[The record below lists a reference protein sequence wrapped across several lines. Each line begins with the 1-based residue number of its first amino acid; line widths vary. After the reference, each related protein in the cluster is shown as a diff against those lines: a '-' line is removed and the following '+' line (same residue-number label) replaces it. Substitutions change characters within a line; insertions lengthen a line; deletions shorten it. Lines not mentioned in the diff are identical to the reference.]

1 MKTMKDFVENA
12 EARGS
17 VANPCCSADEAIGIL
32 RDEIWGG
39 VFVTKEVFDRFD
51 WRDHVGLSKSS
62 SCRVVHGMNE
72 SENVANAK
80 IVDRTTMSQWEG
92 GDGPDA
98 GWRVYAWRLE
108 WTYASEKQLAWILH
122 MAEEGWKNFKGKER

>member
-1 MKTMKDFVENA
+1 MKAMKDFVENA

-17 VANPCCSADEAIGIL
+17 VANPCCSEDEAIGIL

-51 WRDHVGLSKSS
+51 WRDHIGLSKSS

-72 SENVANAK
+72 SEDVAEPYRDYAPGED
-80 IVDRTTMSQWEG
+80 IDPSDIAAVRAMLSG
-92 GDGPDA
+92 G
-98 GWRVYAWRLE
+98 L
-108 WTYASEKQLAWILH
+108 Q
-122 MAEEGWKNFKGKER
+122 